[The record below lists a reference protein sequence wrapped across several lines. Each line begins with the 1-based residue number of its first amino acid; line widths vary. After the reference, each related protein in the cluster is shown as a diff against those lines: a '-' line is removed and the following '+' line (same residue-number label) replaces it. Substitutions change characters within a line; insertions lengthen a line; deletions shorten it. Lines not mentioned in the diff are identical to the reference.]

1 MIDLRRLHVLRAVAH
16 YGTVTAAARALHF
29 TPSAAS
35 QQIRQLARDLGVD
48 LLEPQGRGVRLT
60 PAAESLLAHADAIQ
74 ARWEQAEL
82 DLRAD
87 HGEPAGPLRVSGF
100 PVASSVLLA
109 PMADRL
115 RRRHPK
121 LAVRIQETGVPDSFD
136 LLFEG
141 QIDLAIVEATPR
153 NPPLTDARFDQQ
165 PLLDDPF
172 DLVVADDHPLADRE
186 RVDLA
191 EAAHEDWIA
200 PVPESPC
207 RPHVLSACGAAG
219 FTPGVLHHALD
230 WNVTAHLVAHRLG
243 VALIPRL
250 AYLPPH
256 LPITR
261 VGCAGDPHRKLLT
274 CTRSGGHERPAV
286 AVALGELRDLAP
298 TTVA

>member
-60 PAAESLLAHADAIQ
+60 PAGESLLAHADAIQ

-87 HGEPAGPLRVSGF
+87 HGEPAGPLRVGGLA
-100 PVASSVLLA
+100 VAVVALLA
-109 PMADRL
+109 PMASRL
-115 RRRHPK
+115 RERHRR
-121 LAVRIQETGVPDSFD
+121 LAVSVRETGVPESFD

-141 QIDLAIVEATPR
+141 EIDLAVVEATPH
-153 NPPLTDARFDQQ
+153 NPPMSDPRYDQQ

-172 DLVVADDHPLADRE
+172 DLVVPEDHPLAGRE

-191 EAAHEDWIA
+191 EAAHEDWVA
-200 PVPESPC
+200 PFADSPC
-207 RPHVLSACGAAG
+207 RTHLVSACGAAG
-219 FTPGVLHHALD
+219 FTPSVVHHARD
-230 WNVTAHLVAHRLG
+230 WDVTAHLVAHGLG

-250 AYLPPH
+250 ARLTPH

-261 VGCAGDPHRKLLT
+261 LPCEGNPHRKLLT
-274 CTRSGGHERPAV
+274 CTRAGARERPAIAA
-286 AVALGELRDLAP
+286 AVGELRVLA
-298 TTVA
+298 TTAVA